1 MRPDGPDPT
10 AMLWRDLKRA
20 VALVFFCLF
29 ACSQLSVMVPNVL
42 RAEEDQSSGFESD
55 YLSVAK
61 QCV

>member
-1 MRPDGPDPT
+1 MRLDGPDPT

-29 ACSQLSVMVPNVL
+29 ACSQLSVMVPNML
-42 RAEEDQSSGFESD
+42 RAEDQSSGLQSD
-55 YLSVAK
+55 YLSAVK